1 MSQRFKPPTLFS
13 AGPVELRWLMG
24 GHRMLIR
31 RGFALAAAAVLGLSG
46 LSLTAEPAAAAPD
59 PGQHFYEPG
68 ATTLHDTYFPDAGN
82 GGYQATRYLL
92 DLVYDPPTD
101 QLNGKATITA
111 QAKQDL
117 SEFSLDLDG
126 LAVQSVSVNGL
137 GARFDQAGT
146 KLGVAPARGV
156 PKGRTFTVEVEYSGV
171 PHTLALPGPA
181 GFIHTGDGALVTGH
195 PASAPTWFPVNNHPS
210 DPASYT
216 FNVSVPDGW
225 QAVANGLPDGTSR
238 TPGRTVYKWTA
249 QEPLSPHL
257 ATIAVGHFDLA
268 KYSKRGISYVDAM
281 DPALKKTVIPRNG
294 DGLAWSQSDD
304 ASYKRLTRTVS
315 VPDADAEF
323 SFWMLRDT
331 EPGWDYAFVEARTPG
346 KDNWTTLKDA
356 TGFAENGTG
365 NSCPAWHQV
374 HPFLK
379 HYQNDDGGG
388 SCSAK
393 GSTGQWWAA
402 TGTSDG
408 WEHWEF
414 DLADYAGEDVE
425 LSITY
430 ASDITG
436 QNDGV
441 FVEDIK
447 VTGSDGSTSFDSDGD
462 RWDGWS
468 PQGGA
473 PKGSRPN
480 ENEWTAGSSTPP
492 SQGYKIQQSL
502 DKQPKMIKFL
512 SSVFGAYPLASA
524 GGIVDNVEDL
534 GFVLEAQA
542 RPVYPMDYFY
552 SEASGDS
559 FIVRQLA
566 LQWLGSQLPVHR
578 WQDSWLNQGLATY
591 AQWLWAEDREP
602 GSAQDSFEFYADID
616 AADPFWKFKLSDPG
630 PDNLFSSG
638 LQTRAAMALHAVRTE
653 IGDKDFHKLVR
664 QWVKDGSGSP
674 KDFRK
679 LAEDISGKDLGPLFK
694 KFVATA
700 GKPGVL

>member
-1 MSQRFKPPTLFS
+1 MASADTADPSQVRVRSRCAGRWGEIKMS
-13 AGPVELRWLMG
+13 
-24 GHRMLIR
+24 R
-31 RGFALAAAAVLGLSG
+31 RSRLLAAGVALGVTCLLLPAA
-46 LSLTAEPAAAAPD
+46 PAAAAPD
-59 PGQHFYEPG
+59 PGQPYFEPG
-68 ATTLHDTYFPDAGN
+68 AASIGDPYFPDAGN
-82 GGYQATRYLL
+82 TGYDAKHYQL
-92 DLVYDPPTD
+92 DLLYDPPTE
-101 QLNGKATITA
+101 QLSANATMTA
-111 QAKQDL
+111 RATQDL
-117 SEFSLDLDG
+117 ASFSLDLGG
-126 LAVQSVSVNGL
+126 LTVHSVSVDGL
-137 GARFDQAGT
+137 GARFEHEGT
-146 KLGVAPARGV
+146 KLVITPVRGV
-156 PKGRTFTVEVEYSGV
+156 PDGRIFTAVVEYSGV
-171 PHTLALPGPA
+171 PRALSLPGPA
-181 GFIHTGDGALVTGH
+181 GFIHTDDGAIVTGH
-195 PASAPTWFPVNNHPS
+195 PRSAPTWFPVNNYPG
-210 DPASYT
+210 DPASFG
-216 FNVSVPDGW
+216 FNISVPDGW

-238 TPGRTVYKWTA
+238 TPGRTVYKWEA
-249 QEPLSPHL
+249 EEPLSPHL
-257 ATIAVGHFDLA
+257 ATIAVGHFNLA
-268 KYSKRGISYVDAM
+268 EYTKGGVSYVDAM

-315 VPDADAEF
+315 VPDAGADF

-346 KDNWTTLKDA
+346 GDNWTTLKDG
-356 TGFAENGTG
+356 TGFAQNGTG

-393 GSTGQWWAA
+393 GSSGQWWAA

-468 PQGGA
+468 PQGA

-480 ENEWTAGSSTPP
+480 DNEWTAGSSTPP
-492 SQGYKIQQSL
+492 SQGHKIQQSL

-512 SSVFGAYPLASA
+512 SSVFGTYPLASA

-534 GFVLEAQA
+534 GFALETQA

-591 AQWLWAEDREP
+591 SQWLWAEEKEP
-602 GSAQDSFEFYADID
+602 GSAQDSFDFYAGID
-616 AADPFWKFKLSDPG
+616 AADPFWKFKLADPG
-630 PDNLFSSG
+630 PENLFSSS
-638 LQTRAAMALHAVRTE
+638 LQTRSAMALHAVRTE

-679 LAEDISGKDLGPLFK
+679 RAEKVSGKDLSGIFK
-694 KFVATA
+694 AFVSTP
-700 GKPGVL
+700 GKPGAL